1 MREKF
6 SYFNLHDQAGQW
18 RSFFLNKDSAKKYYE
33 HVCRLLHPLETLWYP
48 TFTLV
53 LELPFNK
60 KFYDF
65 WID

>member
-6 SYFNLHDQAGQW
+6 SYFNLHDQAGQSH
-18 RSFFLNKDSAKKYYE
+18 SFFLIKIEPKNIMNR
-33 HVCRLLHPLETLWYP
+33 VCMLLHPLETLWYP
-48 TFTLV
+48 TFTSA

>member
-18 RSFFLNKDSAKKYYE
+18 RSFFLKKDSAKKYYE

-48 TFTLV
+48 TFTSA